1 MMNSLPRWSFIV
13 PSKSFVDVR
22 GAADIVARR
31 IAPTSEDADEPLA
44 DAFHEEGIGM
54 SRTNERRPELRETV
68 SDSDM
73 RYAVIARRE
82 RTVYWRICQSDFARF
97 ASFIETAFA

>member
-31 IAPTSEDADEPLA
+31 IVPTSEDVNEPLT
-44 DAFHEEGIGM
+44 DAFHEEGNGM
-54 SRTNERRPELRETV
+54 SRANE
-68 SDSDM
+68 
-73 RYAVIARRE
+73 
-82 RTVYWRICQSDFARF
+82 
-97 ASFIETAFA
+97 